1 MVRRIYTAG
10 GMTGLSNDEMCRWRR
25 TLKQMIINAT
35 NHSVSVFDPTEH
47 FSFDDLENNIITN
60 KETMDI
66 DIWNLRN
73 SDLIVMNFNN
83 PQSIGTAIELG
94 IAHEK
99 GFPILGLNA
108 ANYSLHPWQKE
119 MCVKIFTDLED
130 LFLYIVKHYL

>member
-1 MVRRIYTAG
+1 MF
-10 GMTGLSNDEMCRWRR
+10 GLSNDEMCRWRR

-35 NHSVSVFDPTEH
+35 NHNVSVFDPTEH

-60 KETMDI
+60 KEIMDI

-83 PQSIGTAIELG
+83 PNSIGTAIELG
-94 IAHEK
+94 IAYEK
-99 GFPILGLNA
+99 NIPILGLNA

-130 LFLYIVKHYL
+130 LFLYMVKHYL